1 MNDNQPWPRMN
12 QAAASHVV
20 RVLAQHATWRLA
32 DMPADYGLPLAACL
46 REEAS
51 SLLVTVTDGALSP
64 CVAALTGAL
73 KAARSDG
80 LIIGSTPVG
89 APQIA
94 LGLWCSGQ
102 VVWHRPLFAWLAA
115 DNVMWLVPARKERDW
130 RNPAFK
136 LTARHL
142 RADLLPWQTAAERS
156 AGFARAAATLDK
168 SNDGAVDGL
177 R

>member
-1 MNDNQPWPRMN
+1 MNDNQCWPRMG
-12 QAAASHVV
+12 QAVTSHVV
-20 RVLAQHATWRLA
+20 RMLAHHAAWQLVE
-32 DMPADYGLPLAACL
+32 MPGDYGLPLAACL
-46 REEAS
+46 HEETSA
-51 SLLVTVTDGALSP
+51 LLVTVTDGALAP
-64 CVAALTGAL
+64 CVAALTSAL

-80 LIIGSTPVG
+80 LIIGSTPAA

-102 VVWHRPLFAWLAA
+102 VVWHQPLFVWMAA
-115 DNVMWLVPARKERDW
+115 DDVMWLVPTRKERDW

-142 RADLLPWQTAAERS
+142 RADLLPWQTAGERS
-156 AGFARAAATLDK
+156 GGFVRAAATLDK